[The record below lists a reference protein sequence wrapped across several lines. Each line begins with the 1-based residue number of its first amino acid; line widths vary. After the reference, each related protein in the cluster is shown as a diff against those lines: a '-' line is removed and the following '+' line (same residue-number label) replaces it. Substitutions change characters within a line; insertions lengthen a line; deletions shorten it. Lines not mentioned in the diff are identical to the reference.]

1 MPAGRNQACHAALA
15 AFFGCAVDNAKPFRI
30 CYAAEDLQRPFAY
43 FDQSLWH
50 SIKVDLDR
58 ALIMTR
64 QEVALLDRIEKAL
77 TDLLPEGRGLLADV
91 AARLGIGP
99 RTLQRRLRAEGIQF
113 AALRDQVRLILVKT
127 YLDDQ
132 QLRKTEIAYL
142 VGFRDPNSFFRRYR
156 RWCET
161 GQINQKTDDLI
172 DNL

>member
-1 MPAGRNQACHAALA
+1 
-15 AFFGCAVDNAKPFRI
+15 
-30 CYAAEDLQRPFAY
+30 
-43 FDQSLWH
+43 
-50 SIKVDLDR
+50 
-58 ALIMTR
+58 MTR

-113 AALRDQVRLILVKT
+113 ASLRNQVRLMLVKT
-127 YLDDQ
+127 YFDDQ

-142 VGFRDPNSFFRRYR
+142 VGFRDPNSFLRRYR